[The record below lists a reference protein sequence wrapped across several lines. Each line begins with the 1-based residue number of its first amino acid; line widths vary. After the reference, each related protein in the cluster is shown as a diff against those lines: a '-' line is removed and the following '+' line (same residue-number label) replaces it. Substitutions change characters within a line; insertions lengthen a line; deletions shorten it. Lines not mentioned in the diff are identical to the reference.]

1 MFIIERIKAP
11 QKWASFFLKKYTQD
25 ATNIDMKFKCLKL
38 KDVNYEEVYAKIYTI
53 YEEVYAK
60 IYIF

>member
-1 MFIIERIKAP
+1 
-11 QKWASFFLKKYTQD
+11 
-25 ATNIDMKFKCLKL
+25 MKFKCLKL